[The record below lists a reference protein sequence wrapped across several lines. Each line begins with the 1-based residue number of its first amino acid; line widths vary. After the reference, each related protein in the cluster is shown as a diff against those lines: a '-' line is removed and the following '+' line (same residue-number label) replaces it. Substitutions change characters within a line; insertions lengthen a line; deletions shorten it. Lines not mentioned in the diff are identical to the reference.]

1 VEDKTTSPALSAKD
15 VNKLQQLT
23 GMLLYYA
30 RAVDPTLIMPI
41 NVLASEK
48 SKATAITADKLIK
61 LLNYCNTHPETKI
74 RYHVSDMIL
83 HINSDTSYLSEN
95 EAKSRAGGFFYMGS
109 NTNTD
114 KKLTNGAILIIS
126 KVLKHVMSSAAE
138 AEIGAVFI
146 NSKEGAVL
154 RTTLEELGHPQ
165 PPTPME
171 TDNTTATG
179 YSNGTMKQK
188 LTKAMDMRF
197 YWIKGRV
204 KQGQFDV
211 YWGPGYQ
218 NLADYFTKHH
228 SPAHHKR
235 MREIY
240 IHADEHPINQ
250 KGIRDSALR
259 GCVNTSGNAGA
270 QIPHLPLGDASPRG
284 R

>member
-1 VEDKTTSPALSAKD
+1 
-15 VNKLQQLT
+15 
-23 GMLLYYA
+23 
-30 RAVDPTLIMPI
+30 
-41 NVLASEK
+41 
-48 SKATAITADKLIK
+48 
-61 LLNYCNTHPETKI
+61 
-74 RYHVSDMIL
+74 
-83 HINSDTSYLSEN
+83 
-95 EAKSRAGGFFYMGS
+95 
-109 NTNTD
+109 
-114 KKLTNGAILIIS
+114 
-126 KVLKHVMSSAAE
+126 MSSAAE

-179 YSNGTMKQK
+179 YSNGTIKRK
-188 LTKAMDMRF
+188 RTKAMDMHF
-197 YWIKGRV
+197 YWIKHRV
-204 KQGQFDV
+204 KQEQFNV

-228 SPAHHKR
+228 SPAHHKK

-240 IHADEHPINQ
+240 IHADEQPINQ

-259 GCVNTSGNAGA
+259 GCVNTSGKAGA
-270 QIPHLPLGDASPRG
+270 QILHPPLGDDSSPLGDNAVG